1 MSASI
6 SSYMMKLKFV
16 MSLGYVCQKRD
27 SKRVSGRCSS
37 LRQAIK
43 RVSRAAPILKRA
55 SDESRESCHFA
66 VREGDAVTFITRTS
80 GSGAFHLTNRMAYC
94 VQPIVRH

>member
-1 MSASI
+1 
-6 SSYMMKLKFV
+6 MMKLKFV

-27 SKRVSGRCSS
+27 SKRVSAGRCSS

-43 RVSRAAPILKRA
+43 GVSRAAPILKRL

-66 VREGDAVTFITRTS
+66 VRAGDAVVFITRTS